1 VINPSLKKSSI
12 LYIFLISIP
21 VAVIVRLINADTTI
35 QFIVAAVALIPLSKM
50 IGDSTEDLSL
60 YYGMTI
66 GSLLMVTLGNSTEI
80 IVGIVSINE
89 GLFDLVKDTMIGGI
103 LANILL
109 IPD

>member
-1 VINPSLKKSSI
+1 M
-12 LYIFLISIP
+12 
-21 VAVIVRLINADTTI
+21 ARE
-35 QFIVAAVALIPLSKM
+35 VALIPLSKM

-89 GLFDLVKDTMIGGI
+89 GLFDIVKGTMIGGI

-109 IPD
+109 IPGLSSTISAIRYREQSFEKEQVE